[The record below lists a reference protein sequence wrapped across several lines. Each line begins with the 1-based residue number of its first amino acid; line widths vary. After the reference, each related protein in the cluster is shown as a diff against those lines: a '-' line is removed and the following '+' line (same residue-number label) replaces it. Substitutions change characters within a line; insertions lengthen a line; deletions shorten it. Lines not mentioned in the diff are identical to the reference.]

1 MGYSLPYVE
10 TKADQPDTG
19 KIRQRYLTALAVIVG
34 FAILLF
40 FSDWIISFV
49 ITNYL
54 PGLRG
59 YIEYLWKGT
68 NAAIGILG
76 AYIIYRILVSVINLQ
91 ARRRP
96 AKGAGE
102 LQKLLLRI
110 IFYFLAIFIILTAFG
125 VSTSGALAG
134 GAVGGVVIGLA
145 AQTIVT
151 SILSGLL
158 LSTSR
163 TLFPG
168 DVVMLKSSY
177 WGSTD
182 MLVRII
188 RVNTMYTEALTQNNN
203 KIRFPNPLL
212 LNYTILTHLS
222 SDSTFDYPLQVSI
235 NADTS
240 ASAVE
245 AIAENAIAKEFA
257 KLKIPKP
264 EIILLSKGS
273 FVSTFTVI
281 LKISDFLEVNRAT
294 DLVNRAFDDAYWKA
308 KNSKK

>member
-1 MGYSLPYVE
+1 MPDST
-10 TKADQPDTG
+10 TKIDWAEAG
-19 KIRQRYLTALAVIVG
+19 KIRQRYVTALAVLLG

-59 YIEYLWKGT
+59 YIEYLWKGM
-68 NAAIGILG
+68 NALIGIFG
-76 AYIIYRILVSVINLQ
+76 AYIIYRILVSVIDLQ
-91 ARRRP
+91 VRKRP
-96 AKGAGE
+96 SKGAGE

-110 IFYFLAIFIILTAFG
+110 IFYFIAIFVILTAFG
-125 VSTSGALAG
+125 ISTSGALAG
-134 GAVGGVVIGLA
+134 GAIGGVVIGLA

-158 LSTSR
+158 ISTSR

-168 DVVMLKSSY
+168 DIVLLKSSY
-177 WGSTD
+177 WGGTD
-182 MLVRII
+182 MLVKVV

-212 LNYTILTHLS
+212 LNYTLLTHLS

-235 NADTS
+235 NADAP
-240 ASAVE
+240 ASTVKSN
-245 AIAENAIAKEFA
+245 AERIITKELA
-257 KLKIPKP
+257 RLKIPKP
-264 EIILLSKGS
+264 EIVLLSKGS
-273 FVSTFTVI
+273 FVSTFTI
-281 LKISDFLEVNRAT
+281 MLKMSNFFDVNKAT
-294 DLVNRAFDDAYWKA
+294 DAVNRAFDDAYWKA
-308 KNSKK
+308 KSEKK